1 MSTSKEFGSKV
12 VKKLKARKERA
23 AKKEQRK
30 PVEPTE
36 ANLKAAREAAT
47 VLEYSVPK
55 IRKALNATWS
65 EAVAIRHA
73 LLKPDK
79 AKS

>member
-1 MSTSKEFGSKV
+1 MSTSKEFGNKV

-36 ANLKAAREAAT
+36 ANLKVAREAAT

-73 LLKPDK
+73 LLKADK